1 MQNLRVRLFGFLEF
15 DDMKAGT
22 EMSGV
27 GKGAEL
33 GDGFGIAEF
42 TGFDHLLSEV
52 GEVAAL
58 GGEMGGL
65 PADGFCLARE
75 IGEIDMGGD
84 ISFSRINQRILCCLM
99 FVKSAQGAAGAVRV
113 VVFRC
118 GESVINKEQHSIS
131 DAVRNPGQELS
142 IVRADLGLVV
152 FRKRM
157 AKKSGFL
164 TQS

>member
-1 MQNLRVRLFGFLEF
+1 MHHLRSRLFRFL
-15 DDMKAGT
+15 KLNYVKTRSKTGR
-22 EMSGV
+22 V
-27 GKGAEL
+27 GEGAEL

-75 IGEIDMGGD
+75 IGEIDMGRD

-118 GESVINKEQHSIS
+118 GESVINKEQHPIS
-131 DAVRNPGQELS
+131 DAGGYL
-142 IVRADLGLVV
+142 A
-152 FRKRM
+152 
-157 AKKSGFL
+157 
-164 TQS
+164 